1 MDVPDPSFW
10 ETAAKWLWGIIL
22 IPLAMLWKK
31 ADNSVQKEDF
41 EKHKESAREDIRDL
55 YKNAEA
61 DRKLVRDG
69 FDQLSKEIHE
79 THIALL
85 TRMDVK

>member
-1 MDVPDPSFW
+1 MEWKDVASW
-10 ETAAKWLWGIIL
+10 IWGIVL
-22 IPLAMLWKK
+22 IPVGILWKK
-31 ADNSVQKEDF
+31 ADGAASKDDLER
-41 EKHKESAREDIRDL
+41 HRASTREDIRAL
-55 YKNAEA
+55 YQNAEA

-85 TRMDVK
+85 TRIDGK